1 MTYGLSV
8 YGAMDSDLRVI
19 QNFLDGRLKRKL
31 YTSKRIDF
39 RDLLEKAIYAYCP
52 QINSDRFKNVRSNI
66 YVHYITDIPVCFFY
80 LRRDKD
86 YY

>member
-19 QNFLDGRLKRKL
+19 QNFLDGRLKRKLL

-66 YVHYITDIPVCFFY
+66 YVHYITDICFFY
-80 LRRDKD
+80 LRGDKD

>member
-31 YTSKRIDF
+31 YTSKGIDI

-66 YVHYITDIPVCFFY
+66 YVHYITDICFFY